1 MGRAFCSVQGLHAG
15 EDEDEDIE
23 LLTVGPAPELTFD
36 DKVVAFI
43 NRADPRGDGNDE
55 LTALAAEYLQVI
67 PCLPRLAP
75 RCATRAAIALQQSKG
90 NVDAALAAYFRDR
103 DEVKIAESLYARA
116 HTLRTLAL
124 LVHVPVHTYMC
135 THAKHMQ
142 PYNTRTLHRTQREVA
157 RSSACSGARSPRP
170 GCARA
175 AEIARSYVH
184 EWVCVCM
191 HVCLS
196 AWMSAWMYTRRRY
209 TCLPVLARCMGPP
222 AVIVRRAGREAQ
234 AGPGGVR
241 SSAGAFVE

>member
-1 MGRAFCSVQGLHAG
+1 MAAMSSPRSLPVTCRSFPACRAWPRAVPHA
-15 EDEDEDIE
+15 
-23 LLTVGPAPELTFD
+23 L
-36 DKVVAFI
+36 
-43 NRADPRGDGNDE
+43 RSH
-55 LTALAAEYLQVI
+55 
-67 PCLPRLAP
+67 
-75 RCATRAAIALQQSKG
+75 LQQSNG
-90 NVDAALAAYFRDR
+90 DLDAALAAYFRDR
-103 DEVKIAESLYARA
+103 DEVKIAESLYTRA

-157 RSSACSGARSPRP
+157 RFSACSGARSPRP

-222 AVIVRRAGREAQ
+222 AVIVRRAGRDCQAEAS
-234 AGPGGVR
+234 GRR
-241 SSAGAFVE
+241 SSAGARVE